1 MTDNDIQFIFLLSS
15 CRLHFQRKHEL
26 DELDCACRWLAEILC
41 NRRKRSRRSQ
51 PSRPS
56 NATGSH
62 SASGPYRFSPQTLTL
77 PPSFLIMKKTRRNLA
92 GARTALATLRTNLCL
107 LHWQFH
113 WGWLNQHS
121 THRQRLRFMGLASTL
136 HQRKTQRRR
145 WLRICCRG

>member
-1 MTDNDIQFIFLLSS
+1 MSWMNWTALADGLLRSS
-15 CRLHFQRKHEL
+15 
-26 DELDCACRWLAEILC
+26 ATAG
-41 NRRKRSRRSQ
+41 
-51 PSRPS
+51 
-56 NATGSH
+56 NAVGAVGAVNPADPAMPRDLTVHRVHTGS
-62 SASGPYRFSPQTLTL
+62 PLKLTL

-107 LHWQFH
+107 LNWHFH
-113 WGWLNQHS
+113 WGWLNQHF